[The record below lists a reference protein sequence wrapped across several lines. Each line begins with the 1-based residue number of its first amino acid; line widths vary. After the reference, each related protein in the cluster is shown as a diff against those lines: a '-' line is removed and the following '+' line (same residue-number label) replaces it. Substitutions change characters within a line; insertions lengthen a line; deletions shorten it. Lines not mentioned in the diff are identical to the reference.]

1 MNLAITSHTE
11 HTLTEKVALLVG
23 VNKHL
28 KCNIGLVCESR
39 MLLSPLTPLKK
50 GRMRAIALGLNQ
62 EGMGAIALGLKQAI
76 DRVLNQ

>member
-1 MNLAITSHTE
+1 VNLVITNHTE

-39 MLLSPLTPLKK
+39 MLWLPLTPLKK
-50 GRMRAIALGLNQ
+50 GRM
-62 EGMGAIALGLKQAI
+62 GAIALRLKQEGMPAIALRLKQAI
-76 DRVLNQ
+76 ERVLNQ